1 MDGHGP
7 VANDHAILEQK
18 KRWVRE
24 RATLGAHRCERTR
37 IEDHE
42 SALIAAW
49 PTSLATVLAGQTT
62 LKVSAAASN
71 ARGVATG
78 ARLMEMMM
86 LVSCTN
92 TYYRVRRGVRCRL
105 RRLCAACTNI

>member
-1 MDGHGP
+1 MRPGSEQGIRVPWMDGHGP

-78 ARLMEMMM
+78 ARLMEKKM
-86 LVSCTN
+86 
-92 TYYRVRRGVRCRL
+92 
-105 RRLCAACTNI
+105 